1 MVSNEGLRVKARQ
14 GCGAAVLQD
23 GRHESGFV
31 LQQTARIIY
40 EMEGQ
45 GGHKYVSQRSP
56 PRPLFWADGGV
67 GEESGAEPKG

>member
-31 LQQTARIIY
+31 LRQTAIIY

-45 GGHKYVSQRSP
+45 GGYKYVSQRSP
-56 PRPLFWADGGV
+56 PRPLSWADGGV
-67 GEESGAEPKG
+67 GEESGARPKG